1 MAQTSGILW
10 LTREVEE
17 PLHSW
22 IHLSAGT
29 GAPCPSQMGCQ
40 AHSCISSSRY
50 VSLSPSLPNTHVGCI
65 GWFCVNLT
73 QLELSQRKER
83 QLRKCLHEIQVKGI
97 FSISDHE
104 WEVHCRWCHPWAG
117 SPGF

>member
-73 QLELSQRKER
+73 HATVIIEKSSFEKMFPPDWSVV
-83 QLRKCLHEIQVKGI
+83 CLLY
-97 FSISDHE
+97 
-104 WEVHCRWCHPWAG
+104 W
-117 SPGF
+117 